1 MVTLKYILWWTRDGK
16 ARESGVGRVLFATS
30 KELRVRTRE
39 ILEKVKKGERF
50 AITYRGRPVALLVPL
65 KGGELEPSIRPYE
78 EAWADI
84 MEALE
89 ASDPYYPDWGEA
101 IRESRGR
108 K

>member
-1 MVTLKYILWWTRDGK
+1 M
-16 ARESGVGRVLFATS
+16 LFATS

-65 KGGELEPSIRPYE
+65 KGGEPELSLRPYE

-89 ASDPYYPDWGEA
+89 ATHPYYADWEEA